1 MTVYDDFQG
10 KGDGKGLQVEE
21 MVRIIFMALMTLL
34 KRRFPAQ
41 YTELV
46 DWWGNQS

>member
-1 MTVYDDFQG
+1 
-10 KGDGKGLQVEE
+10 
-21 MVRIIFMALMTLL
+21 MALMTLL